1 MLTDGDKTY
10 QERNNRPD
18 NFGEELFIDHCR
30 ANGLTCRRGGFDE
43 KQGSIPNY
51 WDLNKV
57 IRQLPDF
64 VVTRPDTNR
73 MAVVQVKGTNKFKED
88 DYNNLA
94 WSESVY
100 GSAKAPLRYVFA
112 LKQGIY
118 WRTVSQVAELYRT
131 ATQEGVWPDGKVYR
145 VLDIK

>member
-1 MLTDGDKTY
+1 MPTDGELTY
-10 QERNNRPD
+10 AERNNRPD
-18 NFGEELFIDHCR
+18 NFGEQLFIDYCR
-30 ANGLTCRRGGFDE
+30 HQGYTCRRIGFDE
-43 KQGSIPNY
+43 KIGQIPNY

-57 IRQLPDF
+57 LRQLPDF
-64 VVTRPDTNR
+64 IVARPSTGR

-112 LKQGIY
+112 LKSGIV
-118 WRTVSQVAELYRT
+118 WKTVSEVAELYRT
-131 ATQEGVWPDGKVYR
+131 ATEEGQWPDGKRYR
-145 VLDIK
+145 VLNLA

>member
-1 MLTDGDKTY
+1 MLTDGDKSY

-30 ANGLTCRRGGFDE
+30 AHGLTCRRIGFDE

-51 WDLNKV
+51 WELNKV

-73 MAVVQVKGTNKFKED
+73 IAVVQVKGTVKFKQD

-100 GSAKAPLRYVFA
+100 GSPKAPLWYVFA

-118 WRTVSQVAELYRT
+118 WRTVTQVAELYRT
-131 ATQEGVWPDGKVYR
+131 STEEGQWPDGKKYR
-145 VLDIK
+145 VLNLA

>member
-1 MLTDGDKTY
+1 MITDGEKSY

-30 ANGLTCRRGGFDE
+30 AHGLTCRRIGFDE

-51 WDLNKV
+51 WELNKV

-73 MAVVQVKGTNKFKED
+73 IAVVQVKGTVKFKQD

-100 GSAKAPLRYVFA
+100 GSPKAPLWYVFA

-131 ATQEGVWPDGKVYR
+131 STIEDVWPDGKVYR
-145 VLDIK
+145 VLNIK